1 MNQLFTDPYVILAI
15 IVTIFAVCI
24 AILPYFI
31 SLKYQ
36 DYLRMQVKVANYK
49 ILQDTLESVSEDL
62 DNVLNLKDE
71 LQEQQQNTIGEWLKE
86 YYLKQ
91 QQELIANL
99 KGIELHSSEHEL
111 PQTTS
116 LIEEC
121 LYMLNRQEFFA
132 NVLQMFMKPDSLE
145 MEGVVESL
153 REMFSHEQLE
163 NTGLTLTI
171 SANEEWFRYI
181 DRIEQMI
188 FRICGLMIMNSFFR
202 KRANEV
208 LIHFKFEDEHVL
220 IQFQDDDPSENA
232 LELELLPDDSK
243 STILR
248 WLKAHVESME
258 GTLKPYIQYDKGMKL
273 EIMLPCTY

>member
-1 MNQLFTDPYVILAI
+1 MNQLFTDPYVILAV

-49 ILQDTLESVSEDL
+49 ILQDTLESVSDDL

-71 LQEQQQNTIGEWLKE
+71 LHEQQQNTIGEWLKD

-99 KGIELHSSEHEL
+99 KGIELQTADQEL

-121 LYMLNRQEFFA
+121 LFMLNRQEFFA
-132 NVLQMFMKPDSLE
+132 AVLQSYMKPESLE
-145 MEGVVESL
+145 MEGVVETL
-153 REMFSHEQLE
+153 REMFSEEQLQGA
-163 NTGLTLTI
+163 GLHLNIT
-171 SANEEWFRYI
+171 ANEEWFRYI

-188 FRICGLMIMNSFFR
+188 FRICGLLIMNSFFR
-202 KRANEV
+202 KRAREVHLHFEFADENV
-208 LIHFKFEDEHVL
+208 LIRFL
-220 IQFQDDDPSENA
+220 DDDPSENA
-232 LELELLPDDSK
+232 MEMELLPEESK

-248 WLKAHVESME
+248 WLETHVSSMS
-258 GTLKPYIQYDKGMKL
+258 GTIKPFIQYDKGMKL
-273 EIMLPCTY
+273 EIWLPCTY